1 MEPKAHHV
9 LIGMF
14 VLLCSGAALLF
25 ALWLSDAETDR
36 EYAYYV
42 VCFDQTVSGL
52 AEGNAVLYNGIK
64 VGDVIKLGLNPD
76 DPRQVQADI
85 RVYSDI
91 PIKEDTTATLSLTN
105 ITGSMSIQLRGGTP
119 QSPVLHSDPKDPAL
133 IRAQPS
139 SLSALL
145 ANGEDLVEQ
154 VGLLLTQANHLFSK
168 RNVDNISAILVNIEQ
183 LSSDLAG
190 QGDRFA
196 SAIDSVDRAAL
207 EARQTF
213 ADFAE
218 VGASARNLLDGDASA
233 MLSSARA
240 SMQGLEKM
248 VQDVQM
254 LLDSHGTSL
263 ERGFQ
268 GIGELEPVMRELR
281 ATMENLQRITARL
294 EENPADFILGN
305 GSVQEFSP

>member
-64 VGDVIKLGLNPD
+64 VGDVIKLGLNPR
-76 DPRQVQADI
+76 DPRRVQADI

-119 QSPVLHSDPKDPAL
+119 QSPVLHSDPENPAL

-145 ANGEDLVEQ
+145 TNGEDLVER
-154 VGLLLTQANHLFSK
+154 VGLLLTQANHLFSE
-168 RNVDNISAILVNIEQ
+168 RNVDNISTILSNIEQ
-183 LSSDLAG
+183 LSNELSG
-190 QGDRFA
+190 QGERFA
-196 SAIDSVDRAAL
+196 TAIDSVDRAAL

-213 ADFAE
+213 ADFTE
-218 VGASARNLLDGDASA
+218 VGERAQTLLDGDGSV
-233 MLSSARA
+233 MLSSART
-240 SMQGLEKM
+240 SMQGLEEM

-254 LLDSHGTSL
+254 LLDSHDTSL
-263 ERGFQ
+263 ERGFE
-268 GIGELEPVMRELR
+268 GIGEFEPVMRELR

-294 EENPADFILGN
+294 EENPAGFILGN